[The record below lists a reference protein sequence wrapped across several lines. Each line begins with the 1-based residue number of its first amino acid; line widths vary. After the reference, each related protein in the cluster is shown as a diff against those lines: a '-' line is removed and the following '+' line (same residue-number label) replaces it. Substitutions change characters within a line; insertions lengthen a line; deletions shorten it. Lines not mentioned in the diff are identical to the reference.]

1 MKATV
6 VIPARYGSSRFPGK
20 PLAQMA
26 GKPMIQWVYERSR
39 EARGIGEVIVATD
52 DERIRRAVED
62 FGGWVQMTSS
72 AHETGT
78 DRIAEVAQALS
89 SEVIV
94 NVQGDEPLIRPD
106 MIESALQPFEED
118 PSLVMGTLK
127 APLTSAEEWASP
139 HVVKVVVD
147 RQDFALYFSRAPIPY
162 DRDGGREGAGC
173 RASAAEGFKHVG
185 LYAYRRD
192 FLLTFAQLS
201 PTPLERREKLEQLR
215 ALEHGYRIKVVST
228 SYEGVGV
235 DKPEDLEKVA
245 GYLDVRDIVE
255 WRKRQ

>member
-1 MKATV
+1 MKASV

-20 PLAQMA
+20 PLARMV

-52 DERIRRAVED
+52 DERIRQAVED
-62 FGGWVQMTSS
+62 FGGLVQMTSP

-89 SEVIV
+89 AEVIV

-118 PSLVMGTLK
+118 PFLVMGTLK
-127 APLTSAEEWASP
+127 APLSSIDEWRSAN
-139 HVVKVVVD
+139 VVKVVVD
-147 RQDFALYFSRAPIPY
+147 LQDFALYFSRSPIPF
-162 DRDGGREGAGC
+162 DRDADEPGVLGRPSAAGC
-173 RASAAEGFKHVG
+173 FKHIG
-185 LYAYRRD
+185 LYVYRRN
-192 FLLTFAQLS
+192 FLLKFARLS

-215 ALEHGYRIKVVST
+215 ALENGYRIKAVT
-228 SYEGVGV
+228 TQYTGVGV
-235 DKPEDLEKVA
+235 DTPEDVEKVA